1 MSREN
6 DDAFN
11 VARAELFDAMG
22 HPNRIR
28 IIKAL
33 AEKPLGFSEL
43 KRAVGIE
50 SSGLLAFHLDKLT
63 HLVGT
68 DQAGMYALTEEGR
81 EALQII
87 RSTADE
93 SNRGNGSR
101 GSTGPIDR
109 RNVILAAVV
118 IGILVLASV
127 AVYQQSELSALQRT
141 NSSQSSELASP
152 TMDVVLSNFTVTKA
166 NATAEPVM
174 LLFLSNDGQAPVSS
188 GSFLVG
194 VYEQGNTFQS
204 CYNNSANF
212 FPVYPN
218 DSTVVFSPLSCGNLG
233 DKVVL
238 TAQINFLTSNANMT
252 KVFNAQTTIIQPQ
265 FKVSTVAVDQLGIHT
280 FVTPW
285 AMQNQTYYIW
295 YFTLTNE
302 SPTPI
307 VSVHATLGSANNPV
321 SEISGCV
328 GIAGNTI
335 FPVSRNTPL
344 TQSKSCNEENSMPV
358 GTVSFSVGQSLDVVV
373 SVTYS
378 NGTAS
383 SASTTAV
390 VVPPYVLFQ

>member
-6 DDAFN
+6 DDGFN

-33 AEKPLGFSEL
+33 AGKPLGFSEL

-50 SSGLLAFHLDKLT
+50 SSGLLAFHLDKLA

-93 SNRGNGSR
+93 SSHGNGGR
-101 GSTGPIDR
+101 GSTGHVDR

-118 IGILVLASV
+118 IGILILGSV
-127 AVYQQSELSALQRT
+127 AVYQQFELSALQRT
-141 NSSQSSELASP
+141 NSSQSSELARP
-152 TMDVVLSNFTVTKA
+152 TMDVVLANFTVTKA

-174 LLFLSNDGQAPVSS
+174 VLTVWNDGQAPASS
-188 GSFLVG
+188 GSLLVG
-194 VYEQGNTFQS
+194 VYGEGNTFLS
-204 CYNNSANF
+204 CYNSSANF
-212 FPVYPN
+212 FPVYSN
-218 DSTVVFSPLSCGNLG
+218 ESTMIFSLLSCGNLG

-238 TAQINFLTSNANMT
+238 TAQINFLTSNADVT
-252 KVFNAQTTIIQPQ
+252 KVFNAQTTIMQPQ
-265 FKVSTVAVDQLGIHT
+265 FKVSTVALDQLGIRT

-285 AMQNQTYYIW
+285 AMQSQTYYMW
-295 YFTLTNE
+295 YFMLTNE

-307 VSVHATLGSANNPV
+307 VSVHVTLGPPNNPV
-321 SEISGCV
+321 SEISGCA
-328 GIAGNTI
+328 GIAGNTV
-335 FPVSRNTPL
+335 FPVSRKTPL

-358 GTVSFSVGQSLDVVV
+358 GTLSFSVGQSLDVVV
-373 SVTYS
+373 SVIYS
-378 NGTAS
+378 NGTAF